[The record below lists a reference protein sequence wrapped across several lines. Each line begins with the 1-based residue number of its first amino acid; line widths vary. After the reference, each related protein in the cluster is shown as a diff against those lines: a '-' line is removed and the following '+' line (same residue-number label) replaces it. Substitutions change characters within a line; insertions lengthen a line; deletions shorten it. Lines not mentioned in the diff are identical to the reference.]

1 MRWRSWPSRFCSR
14 PGPSDSSW
22 PRRAASGGLLGVRR
36 QRKRSRWTLRLRSV
50 STMRRACGWGG
61 SRGGELVAGTS
72 GISRLPHG
80 RTGRGHRFA
89 VPVRWR
95 AAPLR
100 RTPAGPRAGT
110 RRPDGWTPGTG
121 IGVVLTVP
129 GVTWDPGGDDV
140 RGSIL
145 TLADARR
152 STEDPGTD
160 EGAACQRGSSGSTH
174 SRSYL
179 AACPARMWMT
189 MTSSS
194 LMTAAAWLPLLPIR
208 RRVLPGPVHAGRAR
222 HTAVPPPGALRGHRM
237 LRQHPGRARAGV
249 HAPAVRH
256 RIISN
261 SQPGLITVPGAR
273 GAGWRT
279 V

>member
-1 MRWRSWPSRFCSR
+1 M
-14 PGPSDSSW
+14 DL
-22 PRRAASGGLLGVRR
+22 AAENGEHDAA
-36 QRKRSRWTLRLRSV
+36 RLWMGR
-50 STMRRACGWGG
+50 G

-80 RTGRGHRFA
+80 RTGRRRRFA

-100 RTPAGPRAGT
+100 RTPAGPRTGT

-140 RGSIL
+140 RGCIL
-145 TLADARR
+145 MLAGAGR
-152 STEDPGTD
+152 STKNPGAD
-160 EGAACQRGSSGSTH
+160 EGAACQRGSSGPTH

-179 AACPARMWMT
+179 AACPARTRMT

-194 LMTAAAWLPLLPIR
+194 LTAAAWLPLLPIR
-208 RRVLPGPVHAGRAR
+208 PASSAWAVRAGRAR
-222 HTAVPPPGALRGHRM
+222 NTAVPQLGAPRGHRM

-261 SQPGLITVPGAR
+261 SRPGLTTVPGAR
-273 GAGWRT
+273 RAGWRT